1 MSSTKT
7 LDKKPVEQT
16 THQSVRRSGKKNA
29 GPTTKNGWQVQKE
42 KVTPQKF
49 HKRQQQRRY
58 EGVTPAFQNAVMNL
72 FGLLEFATP
81 DLTSNLEA
89 NVRHA
94 LRESPKPRRRHQPS
108 AVKIAALLKNPLPTQ
123 NRFRMLKDFHPTFKQ
138 TEVVVPTPATT
149 YKYLTCAPGHS
160 YDLMLTPLDFV
171 ELSNEERPT
180 VYMLNDRRAIMMEP
194 DATLTRDAFFR
205 KERKDTFPGFWRHVW
220 DNPEKFE
227 DILWSTRGKPMFS
240 PRIRDSDVFAAA
252 QQLNAPFFTEETSK
266 AASIKTLCKINRFDG
281 PCMRPVLR
289 GGRCRLHLTTD
300 RVHVCPKRLR
310 GEAGD
315 EGTPSLIFDRFN
327 QAKEYARRDRHKW
340 SSHMKNIAMVERR
353 LATRNFFNPRRAEKP
368 AHDVWYLHRH
378 YECVRDRCGQY
389 QAYQGEQG
397 MCRDCEAEAGP
408 QVISDMIDEGRYNEA
423 VTVWNIDRKRL
434 RNRLSDDGT
443 MPAKYWMLQYN
454 DAITNG
460 DARLLDSVLDS
471 TPVCPTTTNTVQR
484 EPQFNTDFEREYE
497 LHQAMCDLELTAD
510 DVDYDS
516 DASEEAGSEPPH
528 QVQAQGWFDNILGD
542 IKVNVNWPDMS
553 SMKMEHIVKIP
564 IVDALIVTLKEV
576 NDSIPWTT
584 VFVELAFFLA
594 HIAAGGLTTANI
606 LVTFVHLC
614 HSSGL
619 ATSLGTSL
627 CDYFTGY
634 FNAQADSPTNP
645 MVLGVSAAL
654 AMIASLAIDKLPDSK
669 SLDRLMKRVGD
680 LGKFVASGNIIAST
694 FGTTI
699 ESIIDWLRIQLFGYS
714 KVQEKSLIHVDAWL
728 DEVAVLRKTDLEYRA
743 GRDLNLPSTVNSLLA
758 RGDEIAR
765 LYDRLKVP
773 LNQRTA
779 FTTAM
784 FFLNNA
790 RTIVSAHGAADRKM
804 RSCPPVIHFF
814 GDSGC
819 GKTTTLSLLINHL
832 LVALDCTNA
841 DDRARRVYWR
851 DPTQEYWEGYQPDT
865 LITIYDDFGTFLDSV
880 GSPDIG
886 AGELIQNANTYPKAL
901 NMAHVDLKGQ
911 VNFESK
917 AVILTSNVGEFVHN
931 SMSNPEALA
940 NRISLKFKQYVVPE
954 YAITRKLKGKE
965 VTSIDKTKMPTN
977 NPLFTGAIMYQQV
990 SKEDH
995 NQLVGPPLTFEAM
1008 ARLVVNETIRALKLS
1023 DGMNKASEAHFRKLV
1038 SDAIDA
1044 RHEEIAAD
1052 IAEAIQVQQQSNPDV
1067 EDASD
1072 DEGPEASY
1080 SLQEGVKLR
1089 PPVYYEDTFAYES
1102 SSERLQQL
1110 RKRVRATGS
1119 VQDEAK
1125 QMLIDIS
1132 KAATSQEDRDTLDMI
1147 PDHDP
1152 KKALSP
1158 YSERENIYWNYLGEE
1173 ALTEEQF
1180 NMLKQEIKHHG
1191 FYGRTRYN
1199 YYPTIRERISD
1210 WQWWLGL
1217 HHVHVNVWE
1226 SLRNRPLLTTHERG
1240 LNTYGYLRK
1249 LMMKPSPA
1257 ETISMSTW
1265 ASVYDHGCIA
1275 VPNHQVTPLMRCI
1288 AAATGDVLSGKYY
1301 QNKWCQGDPRR
1312 MWCLAVVRAVT
1323 NATPWA
1329 PCMGEDHTTVNGR
1342 FFFNEAVR
1350 NASAI
1355 NTSASDERKYRYIES
1370 FEHFAKGCLGVLGL
1384 TFLVWLFDSAVQL
1397 YCKGA
1402 WSLGR
1407 WIGER
1412 TIDPVLPD
1420 ALFRD
1425 QQKVKSEAGRDEKT
1439 ELVKFQQ
1446 PEANYS
1452 NGASGAQRK
1461 NVETSYDN
1469 GARGASRKNVEAEA
1483 TTDQNAT
1490 EVTTKVA
1497 NNQYLIF
1504 RDLGQG
1510 GKATGTATAI
1520 TGRVF
1525 MTSRHIWNAIQG
1537 EFCLANADRKQYII
1551 AKDKCVVS
1559 MPTGVHQNKDIVI
1572 FEAPRQ
1578 VHLHSDLISYIVTRE
1593 DVGSFTT
1600 LNRVALIG
1608 YDREGRHF
1616 RMTTNLCKA
1625 SDELFQLNSSHD
1637 TTFIRDVYRYAIDTQ
1652 PGDCGALLVAYEPAL
1667 ARKIVASHSAGDAG
1681 ELSGIGCA
1689 IHRELIDDL
1698 LKNLKCRYPES
1709 INNGTVPHIVEAHMG
1724 GDGEVIAERPEMPEN
1739 LIPIQKLTNPVFSP
1753 SKTKIRPS
1761 PVQGMIREP
1770 TTKPAILRKTKKV
1783 DPLAIAM
1790 RKVTTP
1796 SVLVDADC
1804 MDRCREDLTANTM
1817 TRVNPEDQRVLTF
1830 EESVTGIVGN
1840 KFYPPINRTTSPGF
1854 GWRKGQGR
1862 GKTPWLGH
1870 DEYTLDDPELLAAY
1884 NEKLALA
1891 KAGKRIGT
1899 IWTDTLKDET
1909 RPKEKVDAGK
1919 TRLFSCGEMAST
1931 ILFRQYFGGYIAHVT
1946 RNNVYNECAVGINV
1960 YGPDWERV
1968 YRHVTEVGPNGNAG
1982 DFENFDGTLGA
1993 SLLWAVHDDAKAFY
2007 APTATS
2013 EDNLVRLMLW
2023 LDIVNSVHVQ
2033 GDIVYMWDH
2042 SQPSGCPFTSI
2053 LNSRAQAIGLRYVFL
2068 KMAEKY
2074 APAHATLDCYRKY
2087 IRLIA
2092 YGDDN
2097 VIGVHPEIQSWF
2109 NYQTLAEGFTLL
2121 GMKYTDET
2129 KKEATVPHKRIE
2141 DVTFLK
2147 RGFRWEEG
2155 RLFAP
2160 LSIDTIVE
2168 MPNWVCGRGGWT
2180 LTAQT
2185 IEDALYELSQHSK
2198 ATFDSIRAEFE
2209 NAIRA
2214 VQKVVTLQVYS
2225 QAEYRL
2231 MTETRHWQLPVGV
2244 NRYLGVEPRV
2254 VFAQMDNQAPGS
2266 SAPGSSAAGSAV
2278 TFGSATETTE
2288 KHTIARFYHDGEL
2301 ITSARATPPV
2311 PQERNTAISDG
2322 EKNTLTD
2329 ILSRPV
2335 QLYSATWPLTST
2347 KGTEIAS
2354 FAIPDAWVTNSMI
2367 SRKLSGFRF
2376 FRCDLEIELQV
2387 NAQPFNAGAIYM
2399 WFEPYAQQ
2407 LQSVPTSTMFVTGRT
2422 GYPNVQLFLEDASS
2436 AKLLCPFVTNQNAY
2450 CFTNESVLIG
2460 GRLHLEVLSQLTGSQ
2475 DAEITMFIWAKNLSL
2490 EQPTQTGPGT
2500 YLNAQANEEEW
2511 PEPED
2516 QAAPGS
2522 EGAYVDVAAIH
2533 QEEQVASKPGTSLS
2547 KILGV
2552 AGKAVSV
2559 LSAVPEVGVVAA
2571 VAGGVLSLGGL
2582 IAGAF
2587 GWSKPLD
2594 NGTNQMVQIGLN
2606 RNLTNFNGDSKA
2618 KVAAVDAT
2626 NKVDMPVD
2634 AFRSTKDEMAFR
2646 SMLGK
2651 ELYLGESPW
2660 ATTDIAGTEIQ
2671 RFNIEPETFID
2682 SQSGTVGGQNGTFVA
2697 MHYYGALSQL
2707 FRYWRGSIEYRF
2719 KLVKTQYHSGRLE
2732 VLWYPGELTDAIT
2745 NPEMMYREIHD
2756 IRSKNEFVVK
2766 IPFNYRYPWCSLT
2779 SANFNYTGRLFVRVL
2794 NPLRAPTTVAQSVKL
2809 LVYTRAGPDFQFAM
2823 PRSMRNTLV
2832 AHTPKPSVNAQANF
2846 TEVTLNNDTDV
2857 NRRGIGEAVLSART
2871 LCRRYVDFQTN
2882 GGSTR
2887 HSQDCISANATYAQ
2901 LNTVDYLS
2909 IFGMFYRMRSGG
2921 VRILKSFTQG
2931 PGMVNKYS
2939 ILREGE
2945 PDVFDYMSPAVYN
2958 WTTLEPTLE
2967 IVLPFYQRV
2976 EFIPTNLGEPAQTNA
2991 GMDFNLGTDLK
3002 PAAAEPT
3009 GTGTL
3014 RSISEDFNFGFL
3026 VGPPTV
3032 FVASPSNPPLHSDET
3047 TSGDNSTVVHGNF
3060 AQVEGFQ
3067 S

>member
-1 MSSTKT
+1 MYSTKSF
-7 LDKKPVEQT
+7 DKKQVAPK
-16 THQSVRRSGKKNA
+16 THQSVRYSGKKSA
-29 GPTTKNGWQVQKE
+29 GPTMKNGWQVQKVKE
-42 KVTPQKF
+42 TPKQTQ
-49 HKRQQQRRY
+49 KRQQQRRY
-58 EGVTPAFQNAVMNL
+58 EGVTPAFQRAVLNL
-72 FGLLEFATP
+72 FGLLEFATTE
-81 DLTSNLEA
+81 LTSNLEA
-89 NVRHA
+89 NIRHA
-94 LRESPKPRRRHQPS
+94 LRETPKVKKASKPS
-108 AVKIAALLKNPLPTQ
+108 AVKIAALLKNPLTIQ
-123 NRFRMLKDFHPTFKQ
+123 NRFRMLEDFHPTYQ
-138 TEVVVPTPATT
+138 QQEVEITTPSTT
-149 YKYLTCAPGHS
+149 YRMLTTAPGHS
-160 YDLMLTPLDFV
+160 YDRVLTPLEFA
-171 ELSNEERPT
+171 ELEVEERPI
-180 VYMLNDRRAIMMEP
+180 VYMLNDRRAIMLEP
-194 DATLTRDAFFR
+194 DAMLTRSAFFHQKR
-205 KERKDTFPGFWRHVW
+205 MQTFPGFWRHVW

-252 QQLNAPFFTEETSK
+252 QQLNAPFFSEVTSSE
-266 AASIKTLCKINRFDG
+266 ASTKTLCKVSRSG
-281 PCMRPVLR
+281 EPCMRPVLR
-289 GGRCRLHLTTD
+289 GGRCRLHLTSD
-300 RVHVCPKRLR
+300 RIHVCPKRVV

-315 EGTPSLIFDRFN
+315 EGTPSLVYDRYQ
-327 QAKEYARRDRHKW
+327 QALEYARRDRRKW
-340 SSHMKNIAMVERR
+340 SSHMRNIAMVQNR
-353 LATRNFFNPRRAEKP
+353 LETRNYFNPRRAEEP
-368 AHDVWYLHRH
+368 THDVWYLHKH
-378 YECVRDRCGQY
+378 YETVRDRCGQY
-389 QAYQGEQG
+389 QAHQGERG
-397 MCRDCEAEAGP
+397 MCPDCIDEAGP
-408 QVISDMIDEGRYNEA
+408 EIIPEMISEGRYNEA
-423 VTVWNIDRKRL
+423 VTVWNIQRKQVRD
-434 RNRLSDDGT
+434 RLSDTGT
-443 MPAKYWMLQYN
+443 LPHRYWIAQYN
-454 DAITNG
+454 DAMIHN
-460 DARLLDSVLDS
+460 DERLLDAVLLARP
-471 TPVCPTTTNTVQR
+471 TCPPRTGTHS
-484 EPQFNTDFEREYE
+484 PQFNTDFEREFE
-497 LHQAMCDLELTAD
+497 LHQAMRDLELTAD
-510 DVDYDS
+510 DVDYES
-516 DASEEAGSEPPH
+516 DASEEAGPELPH
-528 QVQAQGWFDNILGD
+528 QVQAQGWFENVFGD

-553 SMKMEHIVKIP
+553 SMKMEHVLKIP
-564 IVDALIVTLKEV
+564 IVDALIETLKEV
-576 NDSIPWTT
+576 NDNIPWTT

-594 HIAAGGLTTANI
+594 HIAAGGMTMANL
-606 LVTFVHLC
+606 LVTFAHLC
-614 HSSGL
+614 HSTGL
-619 ATSLGTSL
+619 AMSLGNSL
-627 CDYFTGY
+627 CEYFAGY
-634 FNAQADSPTNP
+634 FNAQAETPTDP
-645 MVLGVSAAL
+645 MVLGVSATLAL
-654 AMIASLAIDKLPDSK
+654 IASLAIDRLPDAK

-694 FGTTI
+694 FGTSI
-699 ESIIDWLRIQLFGYS
+699 ESLVDWLRIQLFGYS
-714 KVQEKSLIHVDAWL
+714 KLQEKSLIHVDAWL
-728 DEVAVLRKTDLEYRA
+728 DEVGDLRKTDLEYRA
-743 GRDLNLPSTVNSLLA
+743 GRDLNLPSTVNSLLS

-773 LNQRTA
+773 INQRTA

-832 LVALDCTNA
+832 LVALNCTKA
-841 DDRARRVYWR
+841 EDRARRVFWR

-880 GSPDIG
+880 GNPDIG
-886 AGELIQNANTYPKAL
+886 AGELIQTANTYPKSL
-901 NMAHVDLKGQ
+901 TMAHVDLKGN

-917 AVILTSNVGEFVHN
+917 AIILTSNVPDFVHN

-940 NRISLKFKQYVVPE
+940 NRISLKFRQYVKPE
-954 YAITRKLKGKE
+954 YAITRKLKGKM
-965 VTSIDKTKMPTN
+965 VTSVDKTKLPIGD
-977 NPLFTGAIMYQQV
+977 PLFTDAFLFQQV
-990 SKEDH
+990 SKEDS
-995 NQLVGPPLTFEAM
+995 NQPIGTPLTFNEM
-1008 ARLVVNETIRALKLS
+1008 ANLVVREMLASLALS
-1023 DGMNKASEAHFRKLV
+1023 DGMNKASEAHFNELV
-1038 SDAIDA
+1038 KSYSDRRDA
-1044 RHEEIAAD
+1044 PLVAALAD
-1052 IAEAIQVQQQSNPDV
+1052 AAKPVRAEANEDV

-1089 PPVYYEDTFAYES
+1089 PPVYHEDVFAYES
-1102 SSERLQQL
+1102 SSERLTHL
-1110 RKRVRATGS
+1110 RRRQRTTGS
-1119 VQDEAK
+1119 VQQEAK

-1132 KAATSQEDRDTLDMI
+1132 KVATSPEERETLDMI

-1152 KKALSP
+1152 KKALTP

-1180 NMLKQEIKHHG
+1180 KQMQAEIKHHG

-1199 YYPTIRERISD
+1199 YYPSITERLSD
-1210 WQWWLGL
+1210 WQWWLGS

-1249 LMMKPSPA
+1249 LMMKPTPA
-1257 ETISMSTW
+1257 ETITMSTW

-1275 VPNHQVTPLMRCI
+1275 VPCQAVTPLMRCI

-1312 MWCLAVVRAVT
+1312 MWCLAVARAIT
-1323 NATPWA
+1323 NNTPWA
-1329 PCMGEDHTTVNGR
+1329 PCIGEDHTTVNGR

-1350 NASAI
+1350 NVAAI

-1370 FEHFAKGCLGVLGL
+1370 FENFAKGCLGVLGM
-1384 TFLVWLFDSAVQL
+1384 TFLVWLFDLAIKM
-1397 YCKGA
+1397 YCQGA
-1402 WSLGR
+1402 WNLGQ
-1407 WIGER
+1407 WLG
-1412 TIDPVLPD
+1412 
-1420 ALFRD
+1420 
-1425 QQKVKSEAGRDEKT
+1425 KKAGAITWDEYKAQ
-1439 ELVKFQQ
+1439 LDRKLKDSKKA
-1446 PEANYS
+1446 EANYS
-1452 NGASGAQRK
+1452 DGARGSTRK

-1469 GARGASRKNVEAEA
+1469 GARGAPRKNVEAEA

-1504 RDLGQG
+1504 RDLNQG

-1525 MTSRHIWNAIQG
+1525 MTSRHIWNALQG

-1551 AKDKCVVS
+1551 AKDKCKVS
-1559 MPTGVHQNKDIVI
+1559 QPTGVHQNKDIVL

-1593 DVGSFTT
+1593 DVGSFET

-1625 SDELFQLNSSHD
+1625 SDELFQLNSAHD

-1652 PGDCGALLVAYEPAL
+1652 PGDCGAILVAYEPTL
-1667 ARKIVASHSAGDAG
+1667 ARKIVASHSAGDTG

-1689 IHRELIDDL
+1689 IHRELIDEL
-1698 LKNLKCRYPES
+1698 LSNLECRYPES

-1724 GDGEVIAERPEMPEN
+1724 DGGEVIAERPEMPEN
-1739 LIPIQKLTNPVFSP
+1739 LIPIQKLTHPVFSP
-1753 SKTKIRPS
+1753 AKTKIRPS
-1761 PVQGMIREP
+1761 PVQGMIRKP
-1770 TTKPAILRKTKKV
+1770 TTKPALLRKTKKV
-1783 DPLAIAM
+1783 DPLALAM
-1790 RKVTTP
+1790 KKVTTP

-1804 MDRCREDLTANTM
+1804 MDRCREDLTANTL
-1817 TRVNPEDQRVLTF
+1817 TRIHPEDQRVLTF
-1830 EESVTGIVGN
+1830 EEAITGIVGN
-1840 KFYPPINRTTSPGF
+1840 QYYPPINRMTSPGF
-1854 GWRKGQGR
+1854 GWKKSGGR
-1862 GKTPWLGH
+1862 GKTPWLGS
-1870 DEYTLDDPELLAAY
+1870 DEYILDNSELVAAY
-1884 NEKLALA
+1884 VAKLTLA
-1891 KAGKRIGT
+1891 RAGRRIGT
-1899 IWTDTLKDET
+1899 VWTDTLKDEA
-1909 RPKEKVDAGK
+1909 RPNEKVDAGK

-1968 YRHVTEVGPNGNAG
+1968 FRHVTEVGPEGNAG

-1993 SLLWAVHDDAKAFY
+1993 ALLWAVYDDAKAFY
-2007 APTATS
+2007 ANSPDHKD
-2013 EDNLVRLMLW
+2013 EDDLVRLMLW

-2033 GDIVYMWDH
+2033 GDLVYMWDH

-2074 APAHATLDCYRKY
+2074 APKYATLDCYRKY

-2109 NYQTLAEGFTLL
+2109 NYQTLAEGFALL

-2129 KKEATVPHKRIE
+2129 KKEATVPRKRIE

-2147 RGFRWEEG
+2147 RGFRWEDG

-2168 MPNWVCGRGGWT
+2168 MPNWVCGRNGWT
-2180 LTAQT
+2180 LTAQI
-2185 IEDALYELSQHSK
+2185 IEDALYELSQHDK
-2198 ATFDSIRAEFE
+2198 ETFDGIRAEF
-2209 NAIRA
+2209 NTAIQA
-2214 VQKVVTLQVYS
+2214 VQKIVPLSVHTQ
-2225 QAEYRL
+2225 QEYRL

-2254 VFAQMDNQAPGS
+2254 VFAQMENGTAPGS
-2266 SAPGSSAAGSAV
+2266 SV
-2278 TFGSATETTE
+2278 TFGDATETAE
-2288 KHTIARFYHDGEL
+2288 KHTITRFYHDGEL
-2301 ITSARATPPV
+2301 ISSARARPPM
-2311 PQERNTAISDG
+2311 PTERNTAVSDG
-2322 EKNTLTD
+2322 EQNTLLD

-2335 QLYSATWPLTST
+2335 QLFSATWPLTSIRGT
-2347 KGTEIAS
+2347 KLGS
-2354 FAIPDAWVTNSMI
+2354 FDIPDAWITNPMI

-2376 FRCDLEIELQV
+2376 YRCDIEVELQV

-2399 WFEPYAQQ
+2399 WFEPYADQ
-2407 LQSVPTSTMFVTGRT
+2407 LQSVPTSTMFITGRT
-2422 GYPNVQLFLEDASS
+2422 GYPNVQLFLEDATS
-2436 AKLLCPFVTNQNAY
+2436 AKLVCPYVTNQNAY
-2450 CFTNESVLIG
+2450 TYTTEAGVIG
-2460 GRLHLEVLSQLTGSQ
+2460 GKLHLEILSQLTGSL
-2475 DAEITMFIWAKNLSL
+2475 DAEITLYMWAKNIRV
-2490 EQPTQTGPGT
+2490 EQPTQTPLGT
-2500 YLNAQANEEEW
+2500 YINAQAGEEEW

-2522 EGAYVDVAAIH
+2522 EGAYIDATAI
-2533 QEEQVASKPGTSLS
+2533 QTEEKIASKPGTSVS
-2547 KILGV
+2547 KILGA

-2559 LSAVPEVGVVAA
+2559 LSVVPEVGVVAA
-2571 VAGGVLSLGGL
+2571 IAGGVLSLGGL

-2594 NGTNQMVQIGLN
+2594 QGTNQMVQIGLN

-2618 KVAAVDAT
+2618 KVAAIDAT

-2651 ELYLGESPW
+2651 ELYIGENQW
-2660 ATTDIAGTEIQ
+2660 AVTDVAGSTIVG
-2671 RFNIEPETFID
+2671 FSVAPELFYD
-2682 SQSGTVGGQNGTFVA
+2682 SQSGTVGGQNGTFTA
-2697 MHYYGALSQL
+2697 MHYAGALAQL
-2707 FRYWRGSIEYRF
+2707 FRYWRGSLEFRF
-2719 KLVKTQYHSGRLE
+2719 KLVKTQYHSGRIE
-2732 VLWYPGELTDAIT
+2732 VLWFPGEIGDAVT

-2766 IPFNYRYPWCSLT
+2766 IPFNYPYPWCSLVKPGG
-2779 SANFNYTGRLFVRVL
+2779 SYTGRLFVRVL
-2794 NPLRAPTTVAQSVKL
+2794 NPLRAPTTVAQSVKVL
-2809 LVYTRAGPDFQFAM
+2809 TYMRAGPDFQFAM

-2832 AHTPKPSVNAQANF
+2832 AHTPKPTVNAQANF
-2846 TEVTLNNDTDV
+2846 TEVTLNEDTKV
-2857 NRRGIGEAVLSART
+2857 NQRGVGEAVLSART

-2882 GGSTR
+2882 GGQTR
-2887 HSQDCISANATYAQ
+2887 HSQDCISAAATYAQ

-2931 PGMVNKYS
+2931 PGSVNKYS

-2945 PDVFDYMSPAVYN
+2945 PDTFDYLSPAVYN

-2976 EFIPTNLGEPAQTNA
+2976 EFIPTNLGEPSQSTA
-2991 GMDFNLGTDLK
+2991 GYDFNLGTDLK
-3002 PAAAEPT
+3002 PAVAEPT
-3009 GTGTL
+3009 GTETL

-3026 VGPPTV
+3026 LGPPSV
-3032 FVASPSNPPLHSDET
+3032 FVAAPSLVKVDDSHFD
-3047 TSGDNSTVVHGNF
+3047 STY
-3060 AQVEGFQ
+3060 QVDRVCAKRAAVLAAGGAVEYPIHKVLNDVKDA
-3067 S
+3067 